1 MNKLINQRI
10 VFNFLLIQ
18 VLMNLVYKVTFKTG
32 ILNDFEIVQQIINNN
47 LSAKNFSIDAPIY
60 YLIPSMLKI
69 SSFDNYLLF
78 LYLSSQIFIYLI
90 CVNLDYLGNISSI
103 IFFSGWVVTI
113 SWFIGYPDVISI
125 FLITLIMKK
134 ILNDQI
140 TITTLLFLI
149 FLIFNHYA
157 LAIFISLIFILLAEN
172 HQKKPLIIYTILGF
186 LIGRSFV
193 QLFLTNINFQGRSR
207 LRFIFNDGVLENAVS
222 LTSNNFIYLIISGS
236 LGLTILFLVFSYFEK
251 FTINRNIYMS
261 YFVALIGTSLS
272 LDTSR
277 IFSIL
282 IVPILIFILFRFDK
296 VIKFEQ
302 KFKNLSYFLI
312 AIFSVSIGE
321 NHVYGNIYYDSPNS
335 YEPNVYNLLSNLVNN
350 LMKNIWP

>member
-1 MNKLINQRI
+1 M
-10 VFNFLLIQ
+10 
-18 VLMNLVYKVTFKTG
+18 
-32 ILNDFEIVQQIINNN
+32 
-47 LSAKNFSIDAPIY
+47 
-60 YLIPSMLKI
+60 
-69 SSFDNYLLF
+69 
-78 LYLSSQIFIYLI
+78 
-90 CVNLDYLGNISSI
+90 
-103 IFFSGWVVTI
+103 
-113 SWFIGYPDVISI
+113 
-125 FLITLIMKK
+125 
-134 ILNDQI
+134 
-140 TITTLLFLI
+140 
-149 FLIFNHYA
+149 
-157 LAIFISLIFILLAEN
+157 
-172 HQKKPLIIYTILGF
+172 
-186 LIGRSFV
+186 
-193 QLFLTNINFQGRSR
+193 FLTNINFQGRSR
-207 LRFIFNDGVLENAVS
+207 LRFIFNDCVLENAIS
-222 LTSNNFIYLIISGS
+222 LTSNNLMYLIISGS

-312 AIFSVSIGE
+312 AIFSVLIGE

-335 YEPNVYNLLSNLVNN
+335 YEPNVYNLISNLVNN